1 MRWFIYNKKDC
12 IEENTRNNSQLK
24 DNSYLKIQKMKY
36 LFINYQFS
44 FQKSND
50 DVSSATVVEEVGPD
64 ILLYKR

>member
-24 DNSYLKIQKMKY
+24 DNSYLKIFKMKY

-50 DVSSATVVEEVGPD
+50 DVSSATFVEEVGPD

>member
-12 IEENTRNNSQLK
+12 IEENTRNNSLLK

-44 FQKSND
+44 FQKSHD